1 MLIQVHSIISLN
13 RLCFVSQG
21 TAYIAP
27 SISPTK
33 ASKLDLEN
41 SHDLR
46 RVELIAAAHT
56 LQSPLPNPNTAG
68 YNGGVSP
75 NPARGTPQGLPQ
87 AIRWAGVSQIIVDS
101 PYAPQHSVRS
111 RHSTTPTPS
120 EDKDSEEGSP
130 SPTVVQLSPHQ
141 WVDSVK
147 GAAARWFVN
156 RDA

>member
-1 MLIQVHSIISLN
+1 M
-13 RLCFVSQG
+13 
-21 TAYIAP
+21 
-27 SISPTK
+27 
-33 ASKLDLEN
+33 
-41 SHDLR
+41 
-46 RVELIAAAHT
+46 ELIAAAHT
-56 LQSPLPNPNTAG
+56 LRSPVANRNIAG

-75 NPARGTPQGLPQ
+75 SPAQGTPQGLPP
-87 AIRWAGVSQIIVDS
+87 AIRWAGVTQIIVDS

-111 RHSTTPTPS
+111 RHSTTPTPT
-120 EDKDSEEGSP
+120 EDKDPEED